1 MRMCGREGF
10 QAEHYVV
17 FPSNIM
23 EQMKISSGDSQL
35 PAVEEHEEIPSP
47 QAETRKQE
55 DRTQRG
61 YNT

>member
-1 MRMCGREGF
+1 
-10 QAEHYVV
+10 
-17 FPSNIM
+17 
-23 EQMKISSGDSQL
+23 MKIPSGDSQL

-47 QAETRKQE
+47 QAGQARKQE